1 MAIQSQFYSENFG
14 FNADNRGV
22 VCQDNMY
29 GEHGFGFESELN
41 VNLQQQQKQPFMEF
55 QPQQQ
60 HQFQFMPRR
69 FESLCSEKNVF
80 TPNYANQSLNL
91 SSTISAVME
100 KQKQEIDQFL
110 SVQNERL
117 RLALLDHRRQQ
128 VAVILKRCESKA
140 MVLLKQ
146 KDEEIARALNRKLE
160 LENMIRAMEI
170 ESQKWHRAAKE
181 NEAMVMSLNNTIEQ
195 LKENAICLSLNN
207 NGGADQD
214 AESCCDDN
222 RGVGFQE
229 DEEQRRI
236 CRSCYTCN
244 SCVVFIPCRHLASCK
259 ACDAFL
265 DTCPVCGMAKKSTIE
280 ALF

>member
-14 FNADNRGV
+14 FDADNRGV

-100 KQKQEIDQFL
+100 KQRQEIDQFL
-110 SVQNERL
+110 SVQVIIMNFEFCFG
-117 RLALLDHRRQQ
+117 LLYISIVNWFYTFRRM
-128 VAVILKRCESKA
+128 LCFSF
-140 MVLLKQ
+140 
-146 KDEEIARALNRKLE
+146 LN
-160 LENMIRAMEI
+160 
-170 ESQKWHRAAKE
+170 W
-181 NEAMVMSLNNTIEQ
+181 
-195 LKENAICLSLNN
+195 
-207 NGGADQD
+207 
-214 AESCCDDN
+214 
-222 RGVGFQE
+222 
-229 DEEQRRI
+229 
-236 CRSCYTCN
+236 
-244 SCVVFIPCRHLASCK
+244 IPCFCL
-259 ACDAFL
+259 
-265 DTCPVCGMAKKSTIE
+265 V
-280 ALF
+280 